1 LKVSATVT
9 LKSDVLDPQGKVVN
23 QTLKNMGFKNVLNI
37 RQGEF
42 FREVVGIKEGPPPDV
57 NLFNE
62 KNNGLLVKNLISRK
76 LLNSLHDISSG
87 GMILSLCEMCISGKI
102 GAKIKIPNNNIGLH
116 EYLFSEDQSRYL
128 VEINTKNRD
137 IVTKILEE
145 NSIYYEVIGKTQK
158 NNLDLDGEFNISLEE
173 LNKLNSYW
181 FKNFFKE
188 SC

>member
-1 LKVSATVT
+1 MVIWKYCFWYIVISVY
-9 LKSDVLDPQGKVVN
+9 
-23 QTLKNMGFKNVLNI
+23 FKYV
-37 RQGEF
+37 
-42 FREVVGIKEGPPPDV
+42 
-57 NLFNE
+57 
-62 KNNGLLVKNLISRK
+62 
-76 LLNSLHDISSG
+76 HDQI
-87 GMILSLCEMCISGKI
+87 
-102 GAKIKIPNNNIGLH
+102 KIKIPNNSIGLH